1 MYDTLKQQLSCSR
14 ASVAHLSARSS
25 KRHVLFLHGGRWEK
39 KACCT
44 FSKHLDIIL
53 ASHTHVYN
61 ALVCDHTPEPCSH
74 VLHLHLLRVT
84 GAPPGGLGPR
94 GGLCAVGLSQARA
107 PPGGVNPW
115 VSAAAAVLPAVSAT
129 GNIQRKEHLFIRFLT
144 KNRSY
149 TLFLNFFLNPLCK
162 QEPNNMRWCS
172 VGEELYLLSGSRPEG
187 SAGRASGGE

>member
-1 MYDTLKQQLSCSR
+1 MNVRHVETAAQLLE
-14 ASVAHLSARSS
+14 SVRRSS
-25 KRHVLFLHGGRWEK
+25 FRSFVQTTRFVSSQWQVEK

-107 PPGGVNPW
+107 PPGGVNPR

-162 QEPNNMRWCS
+162 QEPNNMR
-172 VGEELYLLSGSRPEG
+172 
-187 SAGRASGGE
+187 